1 MKELSAQQYVQDH
14 RPRSWSRSTVA
25 DGRWMQDKT
34 FTPLNGNDEQLGIY
48 IDELV
53 KGLNTEE
60 TKRAADD
67 ETEAAARLAYD
78 GILSGRC
85 DFLYTSATQIRND
98 LTKES
103 EDRADGDE
111 ATLNAANSY
120 TDTASAYVF
129 GHANDASAH
138 ALEEAKTYANDTS
151 AYLNGRINGVSS
163 TFNSF
168 SADLKLWKDGVETW
182 SGGIDTWKTG
192 INTWKNDTVD
202 PKLNELES
210 AIAGIEGASDVYDVV
225 GTSAALNNYTG
236 RLTPKAVIKVLSA
249 GPNNDQQVYYR
260 WNHNKTASGTW
271 TIADFD
277 YIGGVQA
284 YYDKGYI
291 DNNYYKKTETYTQ
304 TEVDNY
310 LKWKVDA
317 SQSQNFNTDQ
327 KWQARQN
334 IGASDGKIQWTN
346 YIPGTGWKVTSADL
360 SITYKVQGDNYSRLR
375 VDDGT
380 TSADWALVPEP
391 SNSNQYGDLLTFTSN
406 GIGWKAPSAELPTVT
421 RPDDV
426 GKALVVDS
434 EGLKWEDRGNGYYY
448 VNLKNTNANT
458 FKEVKAA
465 ASAHKT
471 IIGYEEEVE
480 SQGTKAYK
488 YFTFAGEYWD
498 QYAFFDSNTN
508 ELQEK
513 RKLWSAGNVSVYN
526 QRFLYTSAQGL
537 QFNEK
542 VQVRKNI
549 DVAKAPLVIH
559 MYGAYTT
566 LSDDDMQAIVNATT
580 YYSVDTPPDWTPLV
594 YIHNSMAGG
603 TERYYRFTL
612 KRGNSNEYIFASTID
627 DDMAYIKVD
636 GRTKEATRIQKL
648 KFQEQGYLPDFSTN
662 QETYYI
668 I

>member
-1 MKELSAQQYVQDH
+1 MQELSAQQYVQDH

-60 TKRAADD
+60 TTRANAD
-67 ETEAAARLAYD
+67 EAEAAARLAYD

-103 EDRADGDE
+103 EDRVAGDE

-138 ALEEAKTYANDTS
+138 ALAEAKTYANGAS

-168 SADLKLWKDGVETW
+168 SADLKLWKDGVEEW
-182 SGGIDTWKTG
+182 EGGIDTWKSG
-192 INTWKNDTVD
+192 INTWRNDTVD
-202 PKLNELES
+202 PKLTSLQEQIDTFEQ
-210 AIAGIEGASDVYDVV
+210 ATDVADVV
-225 GTSAALNNYTG
+225 STSGDLDGYNKT
-236 RLTPKAVIKVLSA
+236 LTKGAIIKVLSA
-249 GPNNDQQVYYR
+249 GPNNDQQYYYK
-260 WNHNKTASGTW
+260 NKLTKTSAGP
-271 TIADFD
+271 FH
-277 YIGGVQA
+277 
-284 YYDKGYI
+284 I
-291 DNNYYKKTETYTQ
+291 DNFEVLGSVQPYYSKSEIDSNYYKKTETYTK

-317 SQSQNFNTDQ
+317 NTAQNFTLPQ
-327 KWQARQN
+327 QWQARQN
-334 IGASDGKIQWTN
+334 IGASDGKIKWIQPDGQTMK
-346 YIPGTGWKVTSADL
+346 TTSADL
-360 SITYKVQGDNYSRLR
+360 SITKAISTDNYYRLR
-375 VDDGT
+375 ANDGT
-380 TSADWALVPEP
+380 TEQDWVLVPEP
-391 SNSNQYGDLLTFTSN
+391 AAGQNNYLLTVLPT

-421 RPDDV
+421 RPGDV

-434 EGLKWEDRGNGYYY
+434 EGLKWEDRGNGYYF

-458 FKEVKAA
+458 FTAVKAA

-471 IIGYEEEVE
+471 IIGYEEDTNA
-480 SQGTKAYK
+480 SDGRKAYK

-498 QYAFFDSNTN
+498 QYAFFDSNSN

-513 RKLWSAGNVSVYN
+513 RRLWSAGNVSAYN
-526 QRFLYTSAQGL
+526 QRFLYTSEQNL
-537 QFNEK
+537 QLSE
-542 VQVRKNI
+542 QVHVRENI
-549 DVAKAPLVIH
+549 DAARAPLIIG
-559 MYGAYTT
+559 MSDDTRT
-566 LSDDDMQAIVNATT
+566 LSDTEIQDLKRAVDNSTDYYTPLIYIFMSVGSTSRLYRYTLRRAGT
-580 YYSVDTPPDWTPLV
+580 YDKFVFESVDDQDIS
-594 YIHNSMAGG
+594 YIEVDTYTKIA
-603 TERYYRFTL
+603 
-612 KRGNSNEYIFASTID
+612 KRTDKLIFWD
-627 DDMAYIKVD
+627 NN
-636 GRTKEATRIQKL
+636 
-648 KFQEQGYLPDFSTN
+648 YLPNFSSN
-662 QETYYI
+662 QQTYYI